1 MAGAN
6 VQVRTSPPEAPVT
19 SGVQEPL
26 VRGGEGPASLCVS
39 LGLSFLIH
47 EMGASTVNLVGS
59 PKDRIR

>member
-1 MAGAN
+1 M
-6 VQVRTSPPEAPVT
+6 
-19 SGVQEPL
+19 